1 MAAKITVIRLMSTL
15 ATLLIAAALLP
26 AAMAYTAA
34 QPAST
39 ANLPTA
45 SAATGAVPAP
55 TVVDSTA
62 PVNPTTTTV
71 PDTPAAASLPTS
83 STPATETPAAS
94 SSATANT
101 AADTGPRKFP
111 VPNPGGEPYLPAA
124 EVASALPVP
133 TPEELPSGAS
143 LGFGG
148 NGGGPWFGGPGD
160 VCCGGGGYG
169 WFGGPGG
176 YGPGTYGYNGP
187 LYWGAA
193 PAGVLGS
200 VAAANLLV
208 PLLVAFVFA
217 SMLA

>member
-1 MAAKITVIRLMSTL
+1 MAAKIIVVRLSTI
-15 ATLLIAAALLP
+15 ATLLIAAAALLP

-34 QPAST
+34 QPAT
-39 ANLPTA
+39 LPTP

-62 PVNPTTTTV
+62 PADPTTTTTV
-71 PDTPAAASLPTS
+71 PDSPAAASLPTS

-94 SSATANT
+94 SSATAT

-200 VAAANLLV
+200 VATANLVV
-208 PLLVAFVFA
+208 PLLVALVFA
-217 SMLA
+217 AVLA